1 MVRLRGLRLFRH
13 PNRTAILPQLRA
25 LNRRSHLRNSARTR
39 VISIGSVAAVTIPR
53 VSGNVLIAQST
64 SHAMRAVLP
73 TPWPL
78 ATAISIARP
87 KGKPSR
93 MSARISACQGSGPVE
108 FDSSPSPHA
117 NACCTNK
124 SGSLATSDDNHAAM
138 SSSSSACSGSSA
150 VTVIFNPTSLIQQIP
165 FAQRPKIAKSSAAP
179 FRAVLLALAFR
190 HQFLDLGFGHH
201 FECLGRD
208 EVIVLVGNNLVIGVR
223 RTYFIDAHCAIAN
236 CEGPFS

>member
-1 MVRLRGLRLFRH
+1 
-13 PNRTAILPQLRA
+13 
-25 LNRRSHLRNSARTR
+25 
-39 VISIGSVAAVTIPR
+39 
-53 VSGNVLIAQST
+53 
-64 SHAMRAVLP
+64 
-73 TPWPL
+73 
-78 ATAISIARP
+78 
-87 KGKPSR
+87 

-165 FAQRPKIAKSSAAP
+165 CAQRPRIAKSSAAP

-208 EVIVLVGNNLVIGVR
+208 ELLFWSATTSLLVFGGLTLSMLIARSRIARDRFHSQNKAQMMSTINLSAKLHERIM
-223 RTYFIDAHCAIAN
+223 DAHEC
-236 CEGPFS
+236 S